1 MNKPALLTSIL
12 ILFSVLTSSVV
23 SAKPNARGKARSA
36 VPVYSE
42 VVNYHQVSQSLSLIG
57 KLQSDNFVSIATE
70 VAGKVSSISVKANQ
84 KVQEGQLLFTLD
96 DRKAQAALLEAQ
108 AYLAD
113 EKRKLS
119 EYKRLVKSNAVTQ
132 STLDAQSALVDI
144 AQARL
149 TAAQTGVSYHHL
161 LAPFSGTIGLLDF
174 SRGQM
179 VSVGSE
185 LLTLDDLSVMQLD
198 LQIPERYLSLI
209 SKGMKVQA
217 KSRAWAGESFSG
229 KVVAIDSRINPD
241 TLNLR
246 IRVQFDNQNNKL
258 KPGMMMSAEVVF
270 PAINEPI
277 IPVQALEYSGTKRF
291 VYLIDATNKVRRT
304 EVMLGGRIKD
314 SVLIESGI
322 EVGARIVVQGL
333 VNMSDGL
340 LIKDLSESEALS
352 QDKDL
357 NDNKVLSEDEALSQ
371 DKALSENLI
380 TKTQET
386 K

>member
-1 MNKPALLTSIL
+1 MNKSTLLTSIL
-12 ILFSVLTSSVV
+12 IILSIFVSSVS
-23 SAKPNARGKARSA
+23 SANPHRPTKGRAAIS
-36 VPVYSE
+36 VYSE
-42 VVNYHQVSQSLSLIG
+42 VVNYHKVTQSLSLIG
-57 KLQSDNFVSIATE
+57 KLQSDNFVSIGTE

-84 KVQEGQLLFTLD
+84 KVEEGQLLFSLD

-108 AYLAD
+108 AFLDD
-113 EKRKLS
+113 EKRKLG

-144 AQARL
+144 AQARF
-149 TAAQTGVSYHHL
+149 TVAQTGVSYHHL
-161 LAPFSGTIGLLDF
+161 LSPFSGTIGLLDF

-198 LQIPERYLSLI
+198 LQIPERYLSLT

-217 KSRAWAGESFSG
+217 KSRAWSGQYFAG

-246 IRVQFDNQNNKL
+246 IRVQFNNQHYKL

-291 VYLIDATNKVRRT
+291 VYLIDATSKVRRT
-304 EVMLGGRIKD
+304 QVILGGRIKD

-322 EVGARIVVQGL
+322 DVGARIVVQGL

-340 LIKDLSESEALS
+340 LIKDLSEDVITEALS
-352 QDKDL
+352 EDL
-357 NDNKVLSEDEALSQ
+357 LT
-371 DKALSENLI
+371 KA
-380 TKTQET
+380 QEI